1 MVAPIELCEP
11 YACPII
17 LNITLGT
24 HKLPGIPKSAVVQ
37 RDGQAH
43 AFIVIDD
50 QLEERVIALGPSS
63 NGPLGVLEGV
73 KAGERIVVSD
83 VAKLSNGQ
91 RVR

>member
-1 MVAPIELCEP
+1 
-11 YACPII
+11 
-17 LNITLGT
+17 
-24 HKLPGIPKSAVVQ
+24 VQ

-43 AFIVIDD
+43 AFVVIDD

-63 NGPLGVLEGV
+63 NGHLGVLEGV
-73 KAGERIVVSD
+73 KAGEKIVVSD